1 MAGSE
6 SSRPCKKCK
15 AEDAPYRLRTDP
27 TCRDCYIQ
35 YVSLKMNKRL
45 STLLRDTRLSR
56 DLAPRRYLAGLS
68 FGPSSS
74 VMAQRLDD
82 TANRHANKKSSSAF
96 DMLVVHVDTDL
107 SYPGAQT
114 DTPARKL
121 LEKYR
126 ERFPLVDFECVHIS
140 DVLRVRSIDWSALP
154 LEEGGEPV
162 ERLRRLFN
170 KLPTVT
176 ARADILRLFI
186 RHLLLHVTMERS
198 YGALLLGHSTTALA
212 ALTLSEVANGRGFAI
227 PWQVND
233 GICTVCTYEQES
245 NPDGNGSTKEVGRAE
260 FPVYYPLREVFRNEI
275 LKYIELV
282 PSLEGLVTTEDRKS
296 SSVVSHKDLS
306 IEEVMARYFEGVEET
321 YPGIVSNVVRTTGKL
336 ERVSGDGFCGSCGM
350 TLDEQGDSRWAG
362 EIGDDPGGDSG
373 TRGHGYLCYGCKR
386 SIHG

>member
-1 MAGSE
+1 
-6 SSRPCKKCK
+6 
-15 AEDAPYRLRTDP
+15 
-27 TCRDCYIQ
+27 
-35 YVSLKMNKRL
+35 MNKRL
-45 STLLRDTRLSR
+45 GALLRDTRLSR

-74 VMAQRLDD
+74 VMAQLLDE
-82 TANRHANKKSSSAF
+82 TAKRHATKKSSSAF
-96 DMLVVHVDTDL
+96 DMSVLHVDTDL
-107 SYPGAQT
+107 SYPAERT

-126 ERFPLVDFECVHIS
+126 ERFPLVQFECVHLS
-140 DVLRVRSIDWSALP
+140 EVLGVRSIDWSTLP

-162 ERLRRLFN
+162 ERLRRLFD

-186 RHLLLHVTMERS
+186 RHLLLHVAMEKS

-233 GICTVCTYEQES
+233 GLCTVCTYEQELS
-245 NPDGNGSTKEVGRAE
+245 TDGSSSTRETDRAE
-260 FPVYYPLREVFRNEI
+260 FPVYYPMREVFRNEI
-275 LKYIELV
+275 LKYIEIV
-282 PSLEGLVTTEDRKS
+282 PSFEGLVTSEGRKT

-306 IEEVMARYFEGVEET
+306 IEEVMARYFEGVEVT

-336 ERVSGDGFCGSCGM
+336 ERVAGDGFCGSCGM

-362 EIGDDPGGDSG
+362 ELGDDPGGAPSPG
-373 TRGHGYLCYGCKR
+373 GQGQLCYGCKR